1 MKKSN
6 LAIALTALTSLSVLA
21 GCSDVTKQDGLVLSM
36 TGLNGESI
44 EYTADELFGR
54 YKNNATGISTFYN
67 AIYEVVIRN
76 LFESQPAKRSE
87 IYEKASRKVSGVKE
101 TAKSNAESNKS
112 KYDDELETLL
122 ESYSV
127 EDLDQLKEHFAYEL
141 MKEEAET
148 QFYKS
153 EESWA
158 SGAWKDLVIGER
170 EVAGDY
176 TSDLK
181 VDVNGD
187 PVYPGYLETM
197 LPYHVKH
204 ILVKVSAG
212 SNTFHNGT
220 ISEAEAL
227 KLSSVI
233 KRLALRKSNETFGAI
248 AREASEDTGSAA
260 NYGDLG
266 IMNKNTS
273 FVNEFKLGVY
283 AYDAIYNASIPAAN
297 KDKINIPADQKNYLT
312 TLGLGEIPYEAA
324 LKLESVANKT
334 KDSNGHLVNEGE
346 TVYYPRNVYFN
357 KYFNKHNVSVI
368 TPNSVNAANEIG
380 VEDPTIAALSGFQA
394 VAELGGKKVL
404 TDEKGRVVLVVRAG
418 ASSSYEG
425 VHFIVIERSALVD
438 VVDGVSLENYYTI
451 ETPGSTKYP
460 KYTEVVGAHT
470 VGEEMK
476 TYVNFITSTSKTYKD
491 RATTVETDIKG
502 FDSMISYRIFEK
514 LYDFQNVEIYDV
526 TLRANIFDYISNQ
539 RSSNAFDKEESENQ
553 IWESWIETLQQ
564 QKWARD
570 NRLISETCAI
580 NFDNAST
587 AADFQEGGACYYAK

>member
-21 GCSDVTKQDGLVLSM
+21 GCSDVTSKDGLVLSM

-44 EYTADELFGR
+44 EYTADELFGK

-76 LFESQPAKRSE
+76 LFESQPSKRSE
-87 IYEKASRKVSGVKE
+87 LYEKAARKVSGVKE

-112 KYDDELETLL
+112 KYDDELEKLL

-127 EDLDQLKEHFAYEL
+127 EDLDELKEHFAYEL

-158 SGAWKDLVIGER
+158 SDAWKDLVIGER

-176 TSDLK
+176 SSALK
-181 VDVNGD
+181 LDGNGD
-187 PVYPGYLETM
+187 PVYAGYLETM

-212 SNTFHNGT
+212 SNTFYNGAIT
-220 ISEAEAL
+220 EAEAL

-248 AREASEDTGSAA
+248 AREASEDSGSAA

-273 FVNEFKLGVY
+273 YVNEFKLGVY
-283 AYDAIYNASIPAAN
+283 AYDALYNNAISAAN
-297 KDKINIPADQKNYLT
+297 KAKINIPTDEKDFLT

-324 LKLESVANKT
+324 LKLETVANKT
-334 KDSNGHLVNEGE
+334 KDSSGHLVNEGE
-346 TVYYPRNVYFN
+346 AIYYPRNVYFN

-368 TPNSVNAANEIG
+368 TPNTVNAANEIG
-380 VEDPTIAALSGFQA
+380 AEDPTIAALSGFQA

-438 VVDGVSLENYYTI
+438 VVDGVSLENYYTT
-451 ETPGSTKYP
+451 ETPGSTDYP
-460 KYTEVVGAHT
+460 KYAEAVGSHVA
-470 VGEEMK
+470 GEEMK

-514 LYDFQNVEIYDV
+514 LYDVQDVEIYDA
-526 TLRANIFDYISNQ
+526 TLRTNIFDYIANQ
-539 RSSNAFDKEESENQ
+539 RKSNAFDKEVSSDQ
-553 IWESWIETLQQ
+553 TWGAWIEYLQLQ
-564 QKWARD
+564 STVRQH
-570 NRLISETCAI
+570 RLIAETCAI
-580 NFDNAST
+580 NFDNASS
-587 AADFQEGGACYYAK
+587 AADYQVGGACYYAK